1 MSDVPDSTVDGE
13 DTLMFA
19 DDEPIESAGPFGA
32 PWKVLIVDDEPEV
45 HSVTRLVLD
54 GFVFD
59 NRRLEFISAHSAAE
73 ARSVLALHPD
83 AAMVLLDVVMETE
96 TAGLDLAR
104 YIREDLHNSMI
115 RIVLRTGQP
124 GQAPEEKVILNYDI
138 NDYKAK
144 TELTAT
150 KLFTTMVASLRSYQH
165 LQTLEANKRG
175 LETILHASSC
185 IFETRAMEQFS
196 TGVLTQLTALLNL
209 KEDALYCKTS
219 GFAATSSDGTL
230 RIITGTGIYTDLVSH
245 AVEDLNDEDVLTC
258 LAEARKQ
265 RKELHLDD
273 NRYVGYFRAD
283 NGSESLLFLKGWKGL
298 DEWDQYLLQIF
309 CKNVAIAYD
318 NISLNGEILETQREI
333 IFKLG
338 EIVETRSRETGNHV
352 KRVAEYCALLA
363 QKAGLARDE
372 TAVLRFASPM
382 HDLGKMAIPDSIL
395 KKPGKLNDAEM
406 RLMQTHTTV
415 GYEMLCHSKRELL
428 GAAAMIALQHHE
440 RPDGNGYPQGLRGE
454 EIHVYARI
462 TAIADVFDALGVKR
476 VYKDAWELDRILEYF
491 REQRGK
497 QFDDELTGVFL
508 DHIDDFLTIRDAFP
522 DVPAED

>member
-1 MSDVPDSTVDGE
+1 MSVLEEHQETDG
-13 DTLMFA
+13 DDLIFA
-19 DDEPIESAGPFGA
+19 EDEPETRESPAEP
-32 PWKVLIVDDEPEV
+32 PWKILVVDDEPEV
-45 HSVTRLVLD
+45 HNVTRLVLG
-54 GFVFD
+54 GFQFEG
-59 NRRLEFISAHSAAE
+59 RGLEFIGAHSAAE
-73 ARSVLALHPD
+73 ARGLLAAHPD
-83 AAMVLLDVVMETE
+83 AAVILLDVVMETE
-96 TAGLDLAR
+96 TAGLELAR
-104 YIREDLHNSMI
+104 YIREELHNANI

-124 GQAPEEKVILNYDI
+124 GQAPEEQVILNYDI

-150 KLFTTMVASLRSYQH
+150 KLFTTMVASLRSFQH
-165 LQTLEANKRG
+165 LQTLEINKRG
-175 LETILHASSC
+175 LETILHASSS
-185 IFETRAMEQFS
+185 IFETRAMDQFS

-209 KEDALYCKTS
+209 KEDALYCNTS

-230 RIITGTGIYTDLVSH
+230 RIITGTGLYSDLVSH
-245 AVEDLNDEDVLTC
+245 AVEDLADEEVLTC

-273 NRYVGYFRAD
+273 NRYVGYFRSES
-283 NGSESLLFLKGWKGL
+283 GSESLLYLKGWKQL
-298 DEWDQYLLQIF
+298 DTWDEYLLQIF

-352 KRVAEYCALLA
+352 KRVAEYSALLA
-363 QKAGLARDE
+363 HKAGLSREE
-372 TAVLRFASPM
+372 TAILRFASPM

-415 GYEMLCHSKRELL
+415 GHEMLCHSKRELL
-428 GAAAMIALQHHE
+428 GAAALIALQHHE
-440 RPDGNGYPQGLRGE
+440 RPDGNGYPNGLKGE
-454 EIHVYARI
+454 DIHIFARI

-476 VYKDAWELDRILEYF
+476 VYKDAWPLDRILDYF

-497 QFDDELTGVFL
+497 QFDDALTGVFL
-508 DHIDDFLTIRDAFP
+508 DNIGEFLTIRDAFP
-522 DVPAED
+522 DVPPE